1 MKYTI
6 KRTRPKELPLTRRMA
21 NLRRA
26 EAGTYSMPSGDVSA
40 AALFCFL
47 FAMILDLPAIY
58 LILPLVMCG
67 RVFYQCHWFG
77 DTIIGVVVGSFWGLI
92 TFVYF

>member
-1 MKYTI
+1 MLATFQIMKYTI
-6 KRTRPKELPLTRRMA
+6 KRTRPKELPFTKRMA

-47 FAMILDLPAIY
+47 FTTILDLPMIY
-58 LILPLVMCG
+58 AILPLVMCG
-67 RVFYQCHWFG
+67 RVY
-77 DTIIGVVVGSFWGLI
+77 
-92 TFVYF
+92 Y